1 MPSPP
6 DLQHIGFSNGQS
18 AGTAAIPQPDS
29 RLHCTPEV
37 RTGSKASDRRS
48 GRVRG
53 MSAVP
58 LRGKINRTAVAQLP
72 LNTTLWSKEISGF
85 GVRRQRRTPVFV
97 LRKKGRQI
105 VLGTWPVMSVDQARD
120 AAIDR
125 LRTNHIANGGSRF
138 QDVVDLY
145 LAAGEWRPK
154 SRSTFERHLL

>member
-1 MPSPP
+1 M
-6 DLQHIGFSNGQS
+6 
-18 AGTAAIPQPDS
+18 
-29 RLHCTPEV
+29 
-37 RTGSKASDRRS
+37 
-48 GRVRG
+48 
-53 MSAVP
+53 
-58 LRGKINRTAVAQLP
+58 RGKINRTAVAQLP

-138 QDVVDLY
+138 KDVVDLTSPQGNGDPS
-145 LAAGEWRPK
+145 LAAPSNGTFSKTQSRWRSDASQK
-154 SRSTFERHLL
+154 SIGKRSRTSFAASLNAAVLREIASAQRSRPSGHGLSLKARPT